1 VSTKNWEGVGWKK
14 WFVRGFNLIN
24 PLKVFRK
31 EKYLK

>member
-1 VSTKNWEGVGWKK
+1 LGVNKNWEEVGWKK

-31 EKYLK
+31 EDI